1 MSRFTK
7 YNRYNAP
14 QESLPHLDKA
24 QELHGFLPNLLGYM
38 AESPSLLG
46 SYLFLS
52 EQVNHTDLTQTERQV
67 VLMTVNRFHECRY
80 CMAGHSQ
87 FSEAHGVDMEVID
100 AIRDDRPLS
109 NPKFV
114 VLRNFTLKL
123 VEARGVV
130 SQALVSDFFNAGYS
144 RRNAL
149 EVIALIALKTMSNYT
164 NHLVGTDLDG
174 FAMNQ
179 RWVPVNE
186 R

>member
-1 MSRFTK
+1 MNRFIK
-7 YNRYNAP
+7 YTPYNAP
-14 QESLPHLDKA
+14 QESLPHLGKA
-24 QELHGFLPNLLGYM
+24 KELYGFLPNLLGYM
-38 AESPSLLG
+38 AESPSLLS

-52 EQVNHTDLTQTERQV
+52 EQANHTDLTQTERQV

-87 FSEAHGVDMEVID
+87 FSETHGVDMEVID
-100 AIRDDRPLS
+100 AIRDDRPLG
-109 NPKFV
+109 NPKLA
-114 VLRNFTLKL
+114 VLRSFTLKL

-130 SQALVSDFFNAGYS
+130 SQALVSDFFSAGYS

-164 NHLVGTDLDG
+164 NQLVGTDLDG
-174 FAMNQ
+174 ITMSQ
-179 RWVPVNE
+179 RWVPVKE